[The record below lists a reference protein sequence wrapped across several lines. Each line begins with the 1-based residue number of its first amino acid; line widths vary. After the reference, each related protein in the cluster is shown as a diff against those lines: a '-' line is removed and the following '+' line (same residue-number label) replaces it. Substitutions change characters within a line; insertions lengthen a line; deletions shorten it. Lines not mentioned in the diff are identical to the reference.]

1 MSKKKQSFNLNV
13 GTSSI
18 LFIFV
23 ILTLISFAV
32 LSLVSALTDY
42 RLSKDVANNTTNYY
56 EASGMLEEQ
65 ISEVDN
71 SLKDL
76 YDTGISR
83 AGYFEQTGTERSFA
97 YPISDL
103 QSLNATIKILYPENE
118 GEPFYEITSWMVI
131 TTGSI
136 EYDDTIHVFH

>member
-1 MSKKKQSFNLNV
+1 MSRQKQSFNLNV

-42 RLSKDVANNTTNYY
+42 RLSKEVAKNTTSYY
-56 EASGMLEEQ
+56 EASSFIEEQ
-65 ISEVDN
+65 ISEVDK

-83 AGYFEQTGTERSFA
+83 AGFFEQTESERSFA
-97 YPISDL
+97 YPISDM
-103 QSLNATIKILYPENE
+103 QSLNATIRILYPENA
-118 GEPFYEITSWMVI
+118 GEPFYEITSWKVV

-136 EYDDTIHVFH
+136 EYDDTVNVFH

>member
-42 RLSKDVANNTTNYY
+42 RLSKDVASNTTSYY
-56 EASGMLEEQ
+56 EASGIIEEQ
-65 ISEVDN
+65 ISEVDKN
-71 SLKDL
+71 LKAL

-83 AGYFEQTGTERSFA
+83 AG
-97 YPISDL
+97 
-103 QSLNATIKILYPENE
+103 
-118 GEPFYEITSWMVI
+118 
-131 TTGSI
+131 
-136 EYDDTIHVFH
+136 